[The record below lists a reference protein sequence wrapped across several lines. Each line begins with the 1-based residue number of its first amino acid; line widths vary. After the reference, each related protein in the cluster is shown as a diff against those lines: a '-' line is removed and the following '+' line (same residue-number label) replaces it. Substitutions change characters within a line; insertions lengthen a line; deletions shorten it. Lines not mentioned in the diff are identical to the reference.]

1 MVFNR
6 TAVVWNSS
14 SLHNAKKK
22 AQYRRCKKLSIDH
35 SISNTHSRRICK
47 DLVRFCPRSKPTWP
61 VGRFASSRSRS
72 KNSNSGSG
80 NSFGPGWA
88 RDHRRRPR
96 SGELKA
102 SPAFPPGRREGPP
115 FSLHAVSSPALGGK
129 GTDGL
134 GISASRDARQ
144 PQEDVKKVD
153 KGRRQRSVGGV
164 LRRGWSRVVS
174 YLTIMT
180 TWVLFRIL
188 LKGLNKVSRPP
199 PALRGALLCRELS
212 GVRLVS
218 RRYGIIISLLICG
231 DCIVACFTRRL
242 TVACLCIPLRKRRL

>member
-1 MVFNR
+1 MELKFS
-6 TAVVWNSS
+6 AQCE
-14 SLHNAKKK
+14 KKG
-22 AQYRRCKKLSIDH
+22 AISTLQKLSIDH

-47 DLVRFCPRSKPTWP
+47 DLVRYCPRSKPTWP

-88 RDHRRRPR
+88 RDHRRRPC

-102 SPAFPPGRREGPP
+102 STAFTPGRREGSP

-144 PQEDVKKVD
+144 PQEDAKKVD

-188 LKGLNKVSRPP
+188 LKGLNKVSRPDAARSP
-199 PALRGALLCRELS
+199 GRSSLPRAFGCSIGQQA
-212 GVRLVS
+212 VRH
-218 RRYGIIISLLICG
+218 Y
-231 DCIVACFTRRL
+231 
-242 TVACLCIPLRKRRL
+242 